1 MNRLVISNIDC
12 NGQLSDVLVED
23 GRFARIAPAGGED
36 PRIARVLRQP
46 GLKEIDGSGRKLIP
60 PFYNC
65 HTHAAMT
72 MLRGYADD
80 MPLFA
85 WLSEHIWPAEAKMTH
100 EIMYHGVRLAML
112 EMLKSGTV
120 FFNDMYFG
128 WERCMEAVEE
138 MGLRAAVADTLIEAR
153 GDERIEG
160 FFDACRRNSRPGCD
174 RIQWTVA
181 PHAIYT
187 VGEKL
192 LRRCAETARELDLRL
207 HIHLAETRQENDDCL
222 AAHGMTPTAWLHHL
236 GVLGPK
242 TVVAHGVW
250 LSDEDMDILRK
261 TGTTL
266 VHNPCSN
273 MKLASGAFP
282 AKAVIDKGLDV
293 ALGTD
298 GTSSNNNLDMHEEM
312 KTAALLAKLTGGAE
326 TLKAG
331 EALRW
336 ATANGARAFGIDAG
350 VIEEG
355 RLADALIV
363 NLSNERLVPGY
374 NFVSDWV
381 YSADSRAIDYVLCNG
396 RILMEN
402 GCVPHEEQIIEEARR
417 SAADLLHRIG
427 K

>member
-1 MNRLVISNIDC
+1 MNRLVIKSIDC
-12 NGQLSDVLVED
+12 NGQRCDVLIE
-23 GRFARIAPAGGED
+23 GQRLARIAPVGSD
-36 PRIARVLRQP
+36 DSRIASAVQEAGVRV
-46 GLKEIDGSGRKLIP
+46 INGSGRKLVP

-72 MLRGYADD
+72 LLRGYADD
-80 MPLFA
+80 MPLFT
-85 WLSEHIWPAEAKMTH
+85 WLNEHIWPAEARMTT
-100 EIMYHGVRLAML
+100 EMMYHGVRLAML
-112 EMLKSGTV
+112 EMIKSGTV

-153 GDERIEG
+153 SDERIEG
-160 FFDACRRNSRPGCD
+160 FFEACRRNSRSGCD

-192 LRRCAETARELDLRL
+192 LRRCADTARELDLRL
-207 HIHLAETRQENDDCL
+207 HIHLSETRQENDDCL
-222 AAHGMTPTAWLHHL
+222 SAHGMSPTAWLHHL

-242 TVVAHGVW
+242 TVVAHGIW
-250 LSDEDMDILRK
+250 LSDKDMDILRE
-261 TGTTL
+261 TGTTV

-282 AKAVIDKGLDV
+282 AQAAIEKGLHV

-312 KTAALLAKLTGGAE
+312 KTAALLAKLSYGAE
-326 TLKAG
+326 ALKAD

-336 ATANGARAFGIDAG
+336 ATVCGARAFGIDAG
-350 VIEEG
+350 IIEEG

-381 YSADSRAIDYVLCNG
+381 YSADSRAIDYVICDG

-402 GCVPHEEQIIEEARR
+402 GRVPYEEQIIENARR